1 MRRLAALGLVI
12 VASAAS
18 AGPIEVASATRDPDT
33 LIAHEWGTFT
43 SVAGENGE
51 AIDWWTLGGP
61 QDLPCFVERL
71 RTLSK
76 SDQSGTVRMETPVVY
91 FYSPR
96 QTTVDVTVRF
106 HAGTIT
112 EWYPRATVSTLAK
125 HTPHTLRWTDVKVR
139 PSPATAFPREAAA
152 SHYYAARATDAAP
165 VQVGDQHEKFLFYRG
180 VGRFAIPLAA
190 RLTGENRVVVT
201 TKGPE
206 PLPAVILFENRGG
219 KLRYQARG
227 SLAGEAAVELP
238 ARTSDFNTLA
248 AHLETVLVAQGL
260 YVKEA
265 RAMIDTWRDSW
276 FEEGTRLFY
285 IVPQSTI
292 DAVLPLAVT
301 PRPSAIARVF
311 VGRVELLTP
320 ATLADVSG
328 AIERNDVR
336 SAARYGRFLPA
347 IVERVLPL
355 RQAAPDLR
363 ARADRV
369 LAPIYTSLAT
379 PVTRCQAGASRAAT
393 R

>member
-18 AGPIEVASATRDPDT
+18 AGPIEVTSATRDPDT

-76 SDQSGTVRMETPVVY
+76 SDQGGTVRMETPVVY

-106 HAGTIT
+106 HEGTIT
-112 EWYPRATVSTLAK
+112 EWYPRATVSTFAK
-125 HTPHTLRWTDVKVR
+125 HTPHTLKWAGVKVR
-139 PSPATAFPREAAA
+139 PTPGAAFPREAAA

-180 VGRFAIPLAA
+180 VGRFASPLAA
-190 RLTGENRVVVT
+190 RLTAENRVVVT
-201 TKGPE
+201 IKGRE

-219 KLRYQARG
+219 RLRYQARG
-227 SLAGEAAVELP
+227 SLVGEAAVELP
-238 ARTSDFNTLA
+238 ARTSDFNTLG
-248 AHLETVLVAQGL
+248 AHLETVLIAQGL

-292 DAVLPLAVT
+292 DAVLPLAIT

-336 SAARYGRFLPA
+336 AAARYGRFLPA
-347 IVERVLPL
+347 IVERVLPS